1 MSRRFLV
8 DSRTYRSRCVTALT
22 GRCTLAGPPH
32 YDLLVVERSESAD
45 AWDDG
50 HDGELYPAAPT
61 PTHERHWRHPSELGH
76 AAWVA
81 SEPPMAIGRGLMVTT
96 GAIGCVLGV
105 AVLWLL
111 TPMGGELAATTS
123 PIATSSVTA
132 AKFSGEPAT
141 LQFAPTSAAAAATPS
156 SAPPRITPAS
166 VDTATDQLV
175 PTNTVL
181 VMIDGADESSA
192 IGVAIGDASFI
203 VTTALAVS
211 GSTDVSMMSIDGPT
225 DGVVTFAGDLAMIH
239 PSSALEVVGF
249 SAVSAAE
256 PGQNLVVLSGQ
267 PTEITNDADGTA
279 LLDASAIVEGT
290 PVVDRD
296 GALVALCTVVS
307 DESGAHVELV
317 PIVDPADGSSVA
329 DQPSPSSTDAPSPDD
344 PAPVD
349 AAAGWLGVRFG
360 GSATA
365 PLTIAVIAPGSPAA
379 LAGLVVGERI
389 TAIDGVNVATVDEVL
404 ALIATKPPGTVVVLT
419 VQSPAPAGSP
429 PSAPA
434 AATTTTTSL
443 APANSTAAPPTPVS
457 TPAAAPTTTTNPTAT
472 TATTATTS
480 TAVSTSTTAAS
491 TSAVVTIAT
500 TAVSTGVSPTTIANP
515 PTTVRQPPPAT
526 QVRTVSVTLGAYE
539 PTL

>member
-1 MSRRFLV
+1 MSRRYLV
-8 DSRTYRSRCVTALT
+8 DSRTYRSRCVTALA
-22 GRCTLAGPPH
+22 GRCTLTGPHH
-32 YDLLVVERSESAD
+32 YDLLLVERSESAD

-61 PTHERHWRHPSELGH
+61 PTHERHWRHPSEMGH

-81 SEPPMAIGRGLMVTT
+81 SEPPMAIGRGLTVTT

-132 AKFSGEPAT
+132 ARFSSEPAT
-141 LQFAPTSAAAAATPS
+141 LQFAPTSAAAPPTPS

-225 DGVVTFAGDLAMIH
+225 DGVVIVAGDLAMIH

-249 SAVSAAE
+249 AAVSAAE
-256 PGQNLVVLSGQ
+256 PGQNLVVLSGH

-290 PVVDRD
+290 PVVDHD

-329 DQPSPSSTDAPSPDD
+329 DQPAPSSTDTPSPDD

-360 GSATA
+360 GAATA

-389 TAIDGVNVATVDEVL
+389 TAIDGVSVATVDEVL

-434 AATTTTTSL
+434 AATTTISL
-443 APANSTAAPPTPVS
+443 APANSTVAPPTPVS
-457 TPAAAPTTTTNPTAT
+457 TPAAAPTTTVSPVAT
-472 TATTATTS
+472 TATIATTS

-500 TAVSTGVSPTTIANP
+500 TAVSTALSPTTIANP
-515 PTTVRQPPPAT
+515 PTTVRQPSPAT
-526 QVRTVSVTLGAYE
+526 QVRSVSVTLGAYE

>member
-1 MSRRFLV
+1 MSRRYLV
-8 DSRTYRSRCVTALT
+8 DSRTYRSRCVTALA
-22 GRCTLAGPPH
+22 GRCTLTWPPH
-32 YDLLVVERSESAD
+32 YDLLLVERSESAD

-61 PTHERHWRHPSELGH
+61 PTHERHWRHPSEMGH

-132 AKFSGEPAT
+132 ARFSSEPAT
-141 LQFAPTSAAAAATPS
+141 LQFAPTSAAAPPTPS

-225 DGVVTFAGDLAMIH
+225 DGFVTIDGDLAMIH

-249 SAVSAAE
+249 ASVSAAE
-256 PGQNLVVLSGQ
+256 PGQNLVVLSRQ

-290 PVVDRD
+290 PVVDHD

-329 DQPSPSSTDAPSPDD
+329 DQPAPSSTDAPSPDD
-344 PAPVD
+344 PAPAD

-360 GSATA
+360 GSAMA

-389 TAIDGVNVATVDEVL
+389 TAIDGVSVATVDEVL

-419 VQSPAPAGSP
+419 VQSPAPA
-429 PSAPA
+429 
-434 AATTTTTSL
+434 AATTTTL
-443 APANSTAAPPTPVS
+443 APANSTAAPLTPVS
-457 TPAAAPTTTTNPTAT
+457 APAAAPTTTMNPAAT
-472 TATTATTS
+472 TANTATTS
-480 TAVSTSTTAAS
+480 TAGSTSTTAAS
-491 TSAVVTIAT
+491 TSVVAT
-500 TAVSTGVSPTTIANP
+500 TATTAMSPGLSATTITNP
-515 PTTVRQPPPAT
+515 PTTVRQPPPTT

>member
-1 MSRRFLV
+1 MCRRYLV
-8 DSRTYRSRCVTALT
+8 DSRTYRSRCVTALA
-22 GRCTLAGPPH
+22 GRCTLTGPPH
-32 YDLLVVERSESAD
+32 YDLLLVERSESAD

-50 HDGELYPAAPT
+50 HDGEPYPAAPT
-61 PTHERHWRHPSELGH
+61 PTHERHWRHPSEMGQ

-132 AKFSGEPAT
+132 ARFSGVPAT
-141 LQFAPTSAAAAATPS
+141 LQFAPTSTAAASTPS
-156 SAPPRITPAS
+156 SAPRRITPAS
-166 VDTATDQLV
+166 VDTATDQEA

-181 VMIDGADESSA
+181 VMIDGADESTA
-192 IGVAIGDASFI
+192 IGVAIGEASFI

-211 GSTDVSMMSIDGPT
+211 GSTDVSVMSIDGQT
-225 DGVVTFAGDLAMIH
+225 DGVVTIDGDLAMIH

-249 SAVSAAE
+249 ASVSAAA

-267 PTEITNDADGTA
+267 PTEITNDAAGTA

-290 PVVDRD
+290 PVVDHD

-307 DESGAHVELV
+307 DESGAHVELL

-329 DQPSPSSTDAPSPDD
+329 DQPAPSSTDAPSPDD

-389 TAIDGVNVATVDEVL
+389 TAIDGVSVATVDEVL

-419 VQSPAPAGSP
+419 VQSPAPVGSSP
-429 PSAPA
+429 IASA
-434 AATTTTTSL
+434 AATTTTSL
-443 APANSTAAPPTPVS
+443 APGHSTAAPLT
-457 TPAAAPTTTTNPTAT
+457 AAPTTTINPTAT
-472 TATTATTS
+472 TSTAVPTS
-480 TAVSTSTTAAS
+480 TAVSTSTTAAPTS
-491 TSAVVTIAT
+491 TAVSTTAT
-500 TAVSTGVSPTTIANP
+500 TAVSTGLSPTTIANP
-515 PTTVRQPPPAT
+515 PITVRQPPLAT